1 MTHRESQSAPFEQI
15 LSKLH
20 IEQRDKLA
28 ELPIDLNRKGRDDL
42 F

>member
-1 MTHRESQSAPFEQI
+1 MTHRESQSAPVEQF

-28 ELPIDLNRKGRDDL
+28 ELPGDLLESVRDD
-42 F
+42 FI